1 MTNLNS
7 SFSLSVS
14 PEVNLL
20 FREQEKVQ
28 LLKRL
33 RQSVGPDVPWAGF
46 LHHRGD
52 WSGRGAQ
59 PSSPLHVGCPCPKL
73 TSTVT

>member
-7 SFSLSVS
+7 SFSLSVL
-14 PEVNLL
+14 PRVTL

-46 LHHRGD
+46 YT
-52 WSGRGAQ
+52 
-59 PSSPLHVGCPCPKL
+59 P
-73 TSTVT
+73 